1 MKKTITTFL
10 GVSIGIVAMSQG
22 PAIEWKQSLGGSENE
37 IIYSI
42 RETSD
47 GGYIAAGYTESNDGD
62 ITGNNGDRDALLIK
76 FTANGA
82 VAWYKTYGGTGAEN
96 ARSVLQ
102 TTEGG
107 YIFTGSASSDNGD
120 VSANHGGNDVWVVKL
135 DSQGE
140 IEWEKTYGGMYG
152 DAGFSIVPSTAGGYI
167 IGGQS
172 NSSDGDVTE
181 NNGMT
186 DCWIFKI
193 DASGTLTWQA
203 SLGGGNTDYARKL
216 IETSAGDIV
225 IVGYSDSANGDLT
238 ENKGAEDGWIIKL
251 SETGTLIWQK
261 SIGGSGSDYL
271 WDVIEST
278 GGSYVLT
285 GSTTSTNGDVAANHG
300 GLDTWIVQL
309 DEQGVIEWEHT
320 FGGTGYEEGYHIAE
334 ISADNY
340 AVFGTTTSNDG
351 DVATNKGENDYW
363 IFAVNAAGAIQWE
376 KTIGGS
382 SWDIALTGTLTSD
395 GGFVIAGSTGSAN
408 GDVTENQGQ
417 DDAWV
422 VKLKEEGLGVT
433 SMQQNEVIVY
443 PTVTNGPVVI
453 QSESLIEQVTV
464 YTVAGTVALTITG
477 QPATLVPMDIA
488 ALATGNYLVE
498 VVSGMT
504 KVTKKIVKK

>member
-1 MKKTITTFL
+1 MKKTITTFFS
-10 GVSIGIVAMSQG
+10 VSLCIVAMSQAPVIG
-22 PAIEWKQSLGGSENE
+22 WQKSLGGSDNE
-37 IIYSI
+37 IIYAI

-76 FTANGA
+76 FAANGS
-82 VAWYKTYGGTGAEN
+82 VVWHKTYGGTGAEN

-107 YIFTGSASSDNGD
+107 YIFTGSTSSANGD
-120 VSANHGGNDVWVVKL
+120 VSSNHGGNDVWVVKL
-135 DSQGE
+135 DSQGA

-152 DAGFSIVPSTAGGYI
+152 DAGFSIVPAAAGGYI

-172 NSSDGDVTE
+172 NSSDGDLTE

-186 DCWIFKI
+186 DCWVVKI
-193 DASGTLTWQA
+193 DASGTLAWQG
-203 SLGGGNTDYARKL
+203 SFGGSNADYGRTL
-216 IETSAGDIV
+216 IETSEGDIV

-251 SETGTLIWQK
+251 SGTGTLIWQK

-278 GGSYVLT
+278 DGGYVLT
-285 GSTTSTNGDVAANHG
+285 GSTTSTNGDIAANNG
-300 GLDTWIVQL
+300 SLDTWIAQL
-309 DEQGVIEWEHT
+309 DEQGVVEWGHT
-320 FGGTGYEEGYHIAE
+320 FGGSEAEEGYKIVE
-334 ISADNY
+334 VSAGNFV
-340 AVFGTTTSNDG
+340 VFGTAASANG
-351 DVATNKGENDYW
+351 DVSTNQGEIDYW
-363 IFAVNAAGAIQWE
+363 MFAVNAAGTIQWE

-382 SWDIALTGTLTSD
+382 SWDIALAGTLTSD
-395 GGFVIAGSTGSAN
+395 GGFIIGGSTSSN
-408 GDVTENQGQ
+408 SGDVTENNGA

-422 VKLKEEGLGVT
+422 VKLNPQGLGIA

-453 QSESLIEQVTV
+453 QSKSLIEQVTV
-464 YTVAGTVALTITG
+464 YTITGTVALTITG
-477 QPATLVPMDIA
+477 QPATQVSIDVS
-488 ALATGNYLVE
+488 ALSTGNYLVE
-498 VVSGMT
+498 VVSGATTTTQKMIR
-504 KVTKKIVKK
+504 K